1 MNVYYDII
9 SVLSIFSTT
18 ITNIIIKFLQIFAL
32 FLLNRAFTYHKKW
45 YIVGMRV
52 VVERTNKRLVQIKV
66 QKDCVVV
73 FAPWYMHIEKVRQ
86 TVSENLA
93 WIKQKQQEFV
103 AQRDAKS
110 NAESQDKS
118 QNVLSISKVFQGMQ
132 VLVGGEIFEV
142 KPTLENK
149 TFCKDNVVFVNKD
162 AFDCKDGRL
171 KALKSYLKR
180 IGANYLST
188 EISAFGSKYSLC
200 PKKIEIKQLETWLR
214 CCEPTNRFVCLDF
227 RVVQLPMDLQQ
238 YVIAHAFS
246 HFFRLGHGADF
257 ASVMENFIPHNKDI
271 QQRLADYDF
280 LLSV

>member
-18 ITNIIIKFLQIFAL
+18 ITNIIIKFLQYFAL

-132 VLVGGEIFEV
+132 VLVGGEIFDV

-149 TFCKDNVVFVNKD
+149 TFCIT
-162 AFDCKDGRL
+162 AYIL
-171 KALKSYLKR
+171 Y
-180 IGANYLST
+180 I
-188 EISAFGSKYSLC
+188 
-200 PKKIEIKQLETWLR
+200 
-214 CCEPTNRFVCLDF
+214 
-227 RVVQLPMDLQQ
+227 
-238 YVIAHAFS
+238 
-246 HFFRLGHGADF
+246 
-257 ASVMENFIPHNKDI
+257 
-271 QQRLADYDF
+271 
-280 LLSV
+280 LL